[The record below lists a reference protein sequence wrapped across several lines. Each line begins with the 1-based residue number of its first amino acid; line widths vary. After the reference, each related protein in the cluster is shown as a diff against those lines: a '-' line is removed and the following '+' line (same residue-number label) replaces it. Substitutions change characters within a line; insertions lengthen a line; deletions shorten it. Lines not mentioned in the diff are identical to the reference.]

1 MSYDIPQP
9 IPQGS
14 DGAQNAENCR
24 ISAITDELKRL
35 CAVYEAQRGDCVED
49 VKAHG
54 DYSLISLTLDYFFG
68 FFRILPNYFF
78 GFFHF
83 SANYLFG

>member
-14 DGAQNAENCR
+14 DGAQNAENSR

-35 CAVYEAQRGDCVED
+35 CAVYEVQRGDCVED

-54 DYSLISLTLDYFFG
+54 DNSLITLTYQEIKCLT
-68 FFRILPNYFF
+68 R
-78 GFFHF
+78 
-83 SANYLFG
+83 